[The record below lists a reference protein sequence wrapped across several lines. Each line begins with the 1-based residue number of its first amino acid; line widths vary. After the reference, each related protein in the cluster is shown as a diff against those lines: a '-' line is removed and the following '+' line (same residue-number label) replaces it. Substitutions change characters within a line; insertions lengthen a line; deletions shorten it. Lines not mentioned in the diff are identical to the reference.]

1 MMRRLAALFILV
13 LATPLL
19 ASDVYVN
26 GVKIFRLQ
34 NVTLENCTVS
44 FDAMGNVQIAA
55 PGYEIRVQ
63 QPPAQ
68 AAPQAPTY
76 GGQPGYAP
84 QPPPQAG
91 YAPPPAPTGYPMTP
105 APPAYGAPLGAP
117 AVGAMAPAAP
127 PVAAP
132 PVRGGRVGFALTTT
146 GQQTIT
152 LPLNFDLVVNGTPVR
167 AFTAAD
173 AGLTLDLSS
182 YLQKG
187 SNTIRLGI
195 EYDSMYSGVQPT
207 VADVFTVRIQVGR
220 FHGQAFT
227 SERTL
232 VEFKRDGTQML
243 GTIKEFQLQL

>member
-1 MMRRLAALFILV
+1 MRRLAALFILV

-68 AAPQAPTY
+68 AAPQAPAY
-76 GGQPGYAP
+76 GAQPGYAP
-84 QPPPQAG
+84 QPQAG
-91 YAPPPAPTGYPMTP
+91 YAPPAQPTYAAPAPGYAPP
-105 APPAYGAPLGAP
+105 PSPPAYGVPAAP
-117 AVGAMAPAAP
+117 PAAP
-127 PVAAP
+127 PVVAP

-152 LPLNFDLVVNGTPVR
+152 LPLTFDLAVNGKPVR

-173 AGLTLDLSS
+173 SDLMLDLSS
-182 YLQKG
+182 YLHKG

-195 EYDSMYSGVQPT
+195 EYDAMYGGVQPT

-220 FHGQAFT
+220 FIGQRFT